1 MLTNIHI
8 HVYHI
13 TLYLYR
19 INDVDKKISIN
30 TSTISQH
37 VRSNRKR
44 VRAANYFAC
53 AGRCGKKGCEYT
65 THTCYDLNKHL
76 KIGFVQCPLCPERN
90 PTPPGNMYKHFRR
103 VHTHLCNDN
112 GGCPEHGIPDKSPRN
127 KYDAAWF
134 IAHGLSE
141 IEADHFTWL
150 KTKISASERND
161 ERAKRTS
168 KRLNRDQIDHVARQ
182 LLLEFQRRNY
192 LVRGDDA
199 GGHVRLEFGRHVW
212 GQLSLDRVDNTLP
225 HFIRDD
231 DGNVP
236 DVMVNIGFVILGI
249 NTRAS
254 LYSLYGR
261 ETCRVLRL
269 KREETCTTNDQHAF
283 LDIHK
288 KTYTAGKKQ
297 LPLYST
303 CMSALFHDKKRSH
316 RWSAQDAA
324 TVSSTTTKELYNH
337 AKELYAAQ
345 KGRCYVSGIPLT
357 AERGPWQA
365 SLERVDVHRPHLPG
379 NLRLIC
385 ACFNCVDLTSQKNYK
400 HDDDS
405 ETSCG
410 WTPARFRAYVGL
422 P

>member
-1 MLTNIHI
+1 
-8 HVYHI
+8 
-13 TLYLYR
+13 
-19 INDVDKKISIN
+19 
-30 TSTISQH
+30 
-37 VRSNRKR
+37 
-44 VRAANYFAC
+44 
-53 AGRCGKKGCEYT
+53 
-65 THTCYDLNKHL
+65 
-76 KIGFVQCPLCPERN
+76 
-90 PTPPGNMYKHFRR
+90 MYKHFRR
-103 VHTHLCNDN
+103 VHTHLCNDT
-112 GGCPEHGIPDKSPRN
+112 GGSPEHGIPDKNSVKR
-127 KYDAAWF
+127 YDAAWF

-141 IEADHFTWL
+141 IEADHFHWL
-150 KTKISASERND
+150 KIKISNCEQQD
-161 ERAKRTS
+161 LRAKRIT
-168 KRLNRDQIDHVARQ
+168 KRLSSGQIDHVARQ

-199 GGHVRLEFGRHVW
+199 GGHVRLEFGTHVW
-212 GQLSLDRVDNTLP
+212 GQLSLDRVDNDLP

-236 DVMVNIGFVILGI
+236 DVMANIGFVILGI

-261 ETCRVLRL
+261 ETCRVLRQ
-269 KREETCTTNDQHAF
+269 KCNEDCTTNDQHAF

-288 KTYTAGKKQ
+288 KTRKNRGKKQ
-297 LPLYST
+297 LPLYVT
-303 CMSALFHDKKRSH
+303 CMNAQYHDKKLSH

-324 TVSSTTTKELYNH
+324 TVSSTTPKELYNH
-337 AKELYAAQ
+337 AKELYAVQ

-365 SLERVDVHRPHLPG
+365 SLERVDVHRPHVPG
-379 NLRLIC
+379 NVRLIC
-385 ACFNCVDLTSQKNYK
+385 ACLNCIDHTSQKNYK